1 MVMVPVNYSSKT
13 ERKLHFKLF
22 SYTLQFDICKPLV
35 FLCFIFHAEEII
47 SQFQIKVNTAVRR
60 AFLLYY
66 KEKKPLCGQK
76 IQD

>member
-1 MVMVPVNYSSKT
+1 MVPLNDLSKAGKKDYVLNCLVTPFSCKTLGWFSS
-13 ERKLHFKLF
+13 
-22 SYTLQFDICKPLV
+22 
-35 FLCFIFHAEEII
+35 IFHVEEII